1 MIVSGYFMKT
11 SITILFSFFFISCSQ
26 KTYQIAYATYR
37 DNNYDIYL
45 TQSDTTNIKKLTNS
59 PVTEYN
65 ISWAPNGQRVY
76 FTVYNKK
83 NRQINA
89 YDFNSNS
96 EIVILN
102 DTTVRS
108 IADISSDNKTLL
120 ISATV
125 DNSKGEL
132 YLYNLDTKIKT
143 RITNNNWVESGA
155 KFSPDGNSVVTSI
168 QTSLSDSINRSGNA
182 EIFLINLKDN
192 SPIQLTE
199 IKGFN
204 ALPSFSPNGN
214 KIAFHR
220 CINNNCDIY
229 LMNADGTGIKNL
241 TKNTTDSRWPRWT
254 PDGKWIAYTR
264 SVDNNSDIYF
274 ITPNGKINKPIINST
289 YKDEIAEIRPAEKK
303 NNR

>member
-1 MIVSGYFMKT
+1 MKT
-11 SITILFSFFFISCSQ
+11 SISILSFLFLASCSQ
-26 KTYQIAYATYR
+26 KTYQIAYASYR
-37 DNNYDIYL
+37 DKNYDIFFVKG
-45 TQSDTTNIKKLTNS
+45 DTSSTLRLTNS
-59 PVTEYN
+59 PVTKYN
-65 ISWAPNGQRVY
+65 LSWAPDGQRVY
-76 FTVYNKK
+76 YTVYNKT

-89 YDFNSNS
+89 YDFQTNS
-96 EIVILN
+96 EIIILN

-108 IADISSDNKTLL
+108 IADIARDNKTLL
-120 ISATV
+120 ISATD

-182 EIFLINLKDN
+182 EIFLFNLIDN
-192 SPIQLTE
+192 SSIQLTE

-214 KIAFHR
+214 NIAFHR

-229 LMNADGTGIKNL
+229 VMNADGSSIKNL
-241 TKNTTDSRWPRWT
+241 TQNTTDSRWPRWT

-264 SVDNNSDIYF
+264 SVDSNSDIYF
-274 ITPNGKINKPIINST
+274 ISTNGKIIKPIINST
-289 YKDEIAEIRPAEKK
+289 YKDEIAEIRPAVKK
-303 NNR
+303 NDR